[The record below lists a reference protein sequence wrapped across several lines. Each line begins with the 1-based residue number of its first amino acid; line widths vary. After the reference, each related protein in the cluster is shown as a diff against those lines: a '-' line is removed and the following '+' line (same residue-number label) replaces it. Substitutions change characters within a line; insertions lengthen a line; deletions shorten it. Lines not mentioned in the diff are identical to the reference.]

1 MGIVNKIFLEFE
13 KPFWDQKNP
22 GFMFLHAG
30 DELNKNTLVDE
41 KNWLQE
47 VIGFDAVMKQP
58 NMLVGWMSGPSAK

>member
-1 MGIVNKIFLEFE
+1 
-13 KPFWDQKNP
+13 
-22 GFMFLHAG
+22 MFLHAG